1 MTRGGR
7 ATGRNCVTPRCD
19 HHVVIAVLAVTTT
32 TVALVALVVLV
43 LVLVAIAAWAMGARR
58 AVLGGHAPGG
68 PPTAVDASA
77 DVARLGSEL
86 ARLGTLV
93 QRLGEST
100 AERFGAVDR
109 SLHEHATATRDL
121 AGTAADLREALA
133 NPTARG
139 QWGERMA
146 ADVLRLAGLHEGV
159 NYVVRTG
166 LTGEGRG
173 IPDVTFLLPQGHVL
187 FMDVKFPMAA
197 YLRYLAAT
205 TDHER
210 SRERAAFVHDV
221 RVHVRELARRDYA
234 TTDDRP
240 AVDNVLMFVP
250 NESLAGFIHESDPSL
265 IDDALRDRV
274 VLCSPLTLY
283 AFLGV
288 IRQAYDN
295 FVVEQTSREILAL
308 LGTFSQQ
315 WVKYT
320 DQLDK
325 VRRGLD
331 SVGRAFDELS
341 GTRRRALERPL
352 AQIEQLR
359 RNEGVVAATL
369 PGLGLDVGVDET
381 AELALP
387 AEVGGA

>member
-1 MTRGGR
+1 M
-7 ATGRNCVTPRCD
+7 
-19 HHVVIAVLAVTTT
+19 IAVLAAAAT
-32 TVALVALVVLV
+32 TVALVALITLV

-68 PPTAVDASA
+68 PPAAVDASA

-86 ARLGTLV
+86 ARLGSLV

-197 YLRYLAAT
+197 YLRFLAAT

-210 SRERAAFVHDV
+210 SRERVAFLHDV
-221 RVHVRELARRDYA
+221 RAHVRELARRDYA
-234 TTDDRP
+234 ATDDRP

-359 RNEGVVAATL
+359 RNEGVAAATL
-369 PGLGLDVGVDET
+369 PGIGLDLGVDET

>member
-1 MTRGGR
+1 MLSVIPLLAAAP
-7 ATGRNCVTPRCD
+7 AT
-19 HHVVIAVLAVTTT
+19 I
-32 TVALVALVVLV
+32 ALVALAVVVLV
-43 LVLVAIAAWAMGARR
+43 LVAVAAWAVGARR
-58 AVLGGHAPGG
+58 AVVGGSAPGG
-68 PPTAVDASA
+68 SGTDAAA
-77 DVARLGSEL
+77 DVARFGTEL
-86 ARLGTLV
+86 ARLGSLV

-109 SLHEHATATRDL
+109 SLHDHAAATRHL

-133 NPTARG
+133 NPNVRG
-139 QWGERMA
+139 QWGERMV

-159 NYVVRTG
+159 NYIARTG

-173 IPDVTFLLPQGHVL
+173 IPDITFLLPQGHVL

-205 TDHER
+205 TDHDR
-210 SRERAAFVHDV
+210 ARERQMFLNDV
-221 RVHVRELARRDYA
+221 RAHVRELARRDYA

-250 NESLAGFIHESDPSL
+250 NESLAGFIHESDPGL
-265 IDDALRDRV
+265 IDDALRSRV

-315 WVKYT
+315 WVKYSE
-320 DQLDK
+320 QIDK
-325 VRRGLD
+325 VRRSLD
-331 SVGRAFDELS
+331 SVGKAFDDLA

-359 RNEGVVAATL
+359 RNEGVASAVL
-369 PGLGLDVGVDET
+369 PGLDPGLGQYGGGDDT

-387 AEVGGA
+387 VEVGGA

>member
-1 MTRGGR
+1 V
-7 ATGRNCVTPRCD
+7 AVL
-19 HHVVIAVLAVTTT
+19 VLAV
-32 TVALVALVVLV
+32 VVLV
-43 LVLVAIAAWAMGARR
+43 LVAVAAWAAGARR
-58 AVLGGHAPGG
+58 AG
-68 PPTAVDASA
+68 VDRPARSSGAGADPVA
-77 DVARLGSEL
+77 DVARLGAEL
-86 ARLGTLV
+86 TRLGSLV
-93 QRLGEST
+93 QRLGETT

-109 SLHEHATATRDL
+109 SLHEHAAATRHL

-133 NPTARG
+133 NPNVRG
-139 QWGERMA
+139 QWGERMV

-159 NYVVRTG
+159 NYIARTG

-173 IPDVTFLLPQGHVL
+173 IPDITFLLPQGHVL

-205 TDHER
+205 TDHDR
-210 SRERAAFVHDV
+210 ARERQLFLNDV
-221 RVHVRELARRDYA
+221 RAHVRELARRDYA
-234 TTDDRP
+234 ATDDRP

-265 IDDALRDRV
+265 IDDALRSRV

-315 WVKYT
+315 WVKYSE
-320 DQLDK
+320 QIDK

-331 SVGRAFDELS
+331 SVGKAFDDLA

-359 RNEGVVAATL
+359 RNEGVAAVAL
-369 PGLGLDVGVDET
+369 PGLGLGPEGGGDDTV
-381 AELALP
+381 ELALP

>member
-1 MTRGGR
+1 MAAL
-7 ATGRNCVTPRCD
+7 ATSPTLLVICV
-19 HHVVIAVLAVTTT
+19 
-32 TVALVALVVLV
+32 VALVVA
-43 LVLVAIAAWAMGARR
+43 VAVAAWALGARGAGAR
-58 AVLGGHAPGG
+58 SIGAGAPGTSG
-68 PPTAVDASA
+68 APGTQGLTDASA
-77 DVARLGSEL
+77 DVARLGREL
-86 ARLGTLV
+86 ARLGDLV
-93 QRLGEST
+93 HHLGEST

-109 SLHEHATATRDL
+109 SLHEHATATRHL

-133 NPTARG
+133 NPSARG

-166 LTGEGRG
+166 LTGDGRG
-173 IPDVTFLLPQGHVL
+173 IPDITFLLPQGHVL

-210 SRERAAFVHDV
+210 ARERALFLQDV
-221 RVHVRELARRDYA
+221 RAHVRELARRDYA
-234 TTDDRP
+234 ATDDRP

-265 IDDALRDRV
+265 IDDALQARV

-315 WVKYT
+315 WVKYS

-325 VRRGLD
+325 VRRSLD
-331 SVGRAFDELS
+331 TVTKAFDDLS

-359 RNEGVVAATL
+359 RTEGVAAAAL
-369 PGLGLDVGVDET
+369 PDLD
-381 AELALP
+381 LALP
-387 AEVGGA
+387 AEADGA